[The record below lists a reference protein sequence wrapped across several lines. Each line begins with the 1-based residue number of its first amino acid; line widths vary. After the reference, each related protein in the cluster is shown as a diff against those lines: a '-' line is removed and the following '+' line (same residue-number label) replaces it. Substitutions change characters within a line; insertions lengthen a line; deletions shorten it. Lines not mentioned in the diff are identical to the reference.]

1 MILKKTKIVCTIGPA
16 SESLDMLKT
25 LIKEGMDVARLNFS
39 HGDYEEHAARIDNIR
54 KAAKAENKTVGILLD
69 LQGPEIRTAKF
80 KDGSAE
86 LVRDEY
92 VYITMKDVLGTS
104 ERFTV
109 SYKGLIN
116 DVEKGTTISL
126 DDGLIELSVVD
137 IDYENEEI
145 KTVITNGGVIKD
157 RKGVNVPSA
166 SVNLPSITDK
176 DKSDIKFGIEQKV
189 DYIAAS
195 FVRHPKDV
203 FAIKKILEENHGEN
217 LQIIS
222 KIENQEGVDNF
233 SKILDASYGI
243 MVARGDLGV
252 EIPPEDVPLVQ
263 KRLIQECNN
272 VGKPV
277 ITATQMLDSMQW
289 DPRPTR
295 AEASDVAN
303 AILDGTDAIMLSGE
317 TAAGDFPVESVQ
329 TMNRIALKTES
340 GLDHAMILK
349 KRSQKTSMTITD
361 AISQS
366 VTHTAANLDVSAIIT
381 PTQSGHSA
389 RMVAKYRPTAP
400 IIAVTFDE
408 HVKRRLSLVWGI
420 YPIQGDEAETTDEL
434 LDTAIN
440 RGLDTKIIKRG
451 CKVIITAGVPVGVSG
466 TTNLMKV
473 HVIGNVIARGQ
484 GVGRH
489 FAYGDVVL
497 AKNAKE
503 AIDKMKLGDI
513 LVTKATDKDMLPAI
527 ELASGIITEEGGLT
541 SHAAIVGLNLGI
553 PVIVGVESIDVFKDG
568 EDITIDGGTGNIHQG
583 HASVL

>member
-203 FAIKKILEENHGEN
+203 FAIKKTLEENHGEN

>member
-1 MILKKTKIVCTIGPA
+1 MTLKKTKIVCTIGPA
-16 SESLDMLKT
+16 SESKEILTT

-39 HGDYEEHAARIDNIR
+39 HGNYEEHAERIKNIR
-54 KAAKAENKTVGILLD
+54 EAAKEMNKTIGILLD

-80 KDGSAE
+80 ENGAAE
-86 LVRDEY
+86 LVRGEY
-92 VYITMKDVLGTS
+92 VYITMEDVLGTK

-116 DVEKGTTISL
+116 DVEKGMTISL
-126 DDGLIELSVVD
+126 DDGLIELTVID
-137 IDYENEEI
+137 INHEKNEI
-145 KTVITNGGVIKD
+145 KTEVTNGGTIKD

-166 SVNLPSITDK
+166 QVNLPSITDK
-176 DKSDIKFGIEQKV
+176 DKADIKFGIEQEV
-189 DYIAAS
+189 DFIAAS

-203 FAIKKILEENHGEN
+203 FAIKKTLEENNGEH

-222 KIENQEGVDNF
+222 KIENQQGVDNF

-317 TAAGDFPVESVQ
+317 TAAGEFPIESVQ

-340 GLDHAMILK
+340 GLDHATILK
-349 KRSQKTSMTITD
+349 KRSQKTLITITD

-366 VTHTAANLDVSAIIT
+366 VTHTAANLGVSAIIT

-389 RMVAKYRPTAP
+389 RMVAKYRPKAP
-400 IIAVTFDE
+400 IIAVTFNE
-408 HVKRRLSLVWGI
+408 YVKRRLSLVWGI
-420 YPIQGDEAETTDEL
+420 YAIRGQEAETTDEL
-434 LDTAIN
+434 LDTAVN
-440 RGLDTKIIKRG
+440 MGLETKIIERG

-489 FAYGDVVL
+489 FAYGDVVI

-503 AIDKMKLGDI
+503 ANEKVKLGDI

-527 ELASGIITEEGGLT
+527 ELASGIVTEEGGLT
-541 SHAAIVGLNLGI
+541 SHAAIVGLNMGI
-553 PVIVGVESIDVFKDG
+553 PVIVGVDSIDVFKEG

>member
-16 SESLDMLKT
+16 SEEIDILRK

-39 HGDYEEHAARIDNIR
+39 HGDYEEHAIRIKNIR
-54 KAAKAENKTVGILLD
+54 QVAKEMNKTIGILLD
-69 LQGPEIRTAKF
+69 LQGPEIRTDKF
-80 KDGSAE
+80 EGGAAD
-86 LVRDEY
+86 LVRDEI
-92 VYITMKDVLGTS
+92 VYITMKDVLGTK

-116 DVEKGTTISL
+116 DVEKGTIISL
-126 DDGLIELSVVD
+126 DDGLIELSVLEVD
-137 IDYENEEI
+137 HENEEI
-145 KTVITNGGVIKD
+145 KTVVTNAGTIKN

-166 SVNLPSITDK
+166 QVNLPSITDK
-176 DKSDIKFGIEQKV
+176 DKSDIKFGIEQGV
-189 DYIAAS
+189 DFIAAS

-203 FAIKKILEENHGEN
+203 FAIKKILEENHGEH

-222 KIENQEGVDNF
+222 KIENQQGVDNF

-252 EIPPEDVPLVQ
+252 EIPAEDVPLVQ
-263 KRLIQECNN
+263 KKLIQECNN

-317 TAAGDFPVESVQ
+317 TAAGDFRVESVQ
-329 TMNRIALKTES
+329 TMSRIALKTES

-366 VTHTAANLDVSAIIT
+366 VTHTAANLEVSAIIT

-389 RMVAKYRPTAP
+389 RMVAKYRPVAP
-400 IIAVTFDE
+400 IIAVTFNE
-408 HVKRRLSLVWGI
+408 FVKRRLSLVWGI
-420 YPIQGDEAETTDEL
+420 YPVRGEVAETTDEL
-434 LDTAIN
+434 LDTAVN
-440 RGLDTKIIKRG
+440 KGLDTGIIKRG

-473 HVIGNVIARGQ
+473 HVIGNVIASGQ

-489 FAYGDVVL
+489 FAYGDVVI
-497 AKNAKE
+497 AKNAEE
-503 AIDKMKLGDI
+503 ANSKVKLGDI

-527 ELASGIITEEGGLT
+527 ELASGIVTEEGGLT
-541 SHAAIVGLNLGI
+541 SHAAIVGLSLGI
-553 PVIVGVESIDVFKDG
+553 PVIVGVDSIEVFKEG